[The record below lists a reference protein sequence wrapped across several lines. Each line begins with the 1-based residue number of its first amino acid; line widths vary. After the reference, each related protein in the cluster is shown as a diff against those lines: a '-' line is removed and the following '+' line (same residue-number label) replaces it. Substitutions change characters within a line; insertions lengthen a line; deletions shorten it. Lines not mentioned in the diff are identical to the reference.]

1 MMFLDASALV
11 AVLLKE
17 SDGTALL
24 KAMEAARG
32 KLRFSPVVRMEAVLA
47 LVRARIE
54 TRGKGPA
61 TGADN
66 ADATGLVDQLL
77 EALEAQEMPI
87 TSEIGKAAIA
97 ALAIYGKQVGHPA
110 QLNMGDALSYACA
123 KAEGIPLLYKGRD
136 FSETDLA

>member
-1 MMFLDASALV
+1 MFLDASALV
-11 AVLLKE
+11 AVLLRE
-17 SDGTALL
+17 PDATALL

-32 KLRFSPVVRMEAVLA
+32 KLRISPVVRMEAVLA
-47 LVRARIE
+47 LARARIE
-54 TRGKGPA
+54 ARGKGPA
-61 TGADN
+61 TAADY

-77 EALEAQEMPI
+77 EALEAQDMPI
-87 TSEIGKAAIA
+87 TSEIGKGAIT

-123 KAEGIPLLYKGRD
+123 KAEAVPLLYKGRD